1 MGRDGNVPGPGTDG
15 YVSPLFGST
24 PPNPNEPEDDGTAE
38 GPIERADREYR
49 KQHPNTGLEPDIDTH
64 GATFSGKATVPPD
77 VIPITGDSST
87 PETAPVPSRLI
98 PAVVA
103 VLVVLAIVGV
113 AVARSNS
120 GPAPAPAFTLPPP
133 PTSRT
138 AGPATPAPG
147 VAASPRVAQLTF
159 STPADGTSVCLQAV
173 NFTLS
178 VTLEN
183 AKAGDTVHV
192 ALSGSGMPTAGVTGT
207 VDASLTFKTTVGPV
221 GPVKGRNVWEATV
234 DTINGQPTAG
244 IRATSLALC
253 PN

>member
-1 MGRDGNVPGPGTDG
+1 MPEEPVDMPDGSGGDDLVLDPQAMRQSQFANLGLPVWLIALLLAML
-15 YVSPLFGST
+15 VFGLLAFAAAQYAGESEPT
-24 PPNPNEPEDDGTAE
+24 PPA
-38 GPIERADREYR
+38 
-49 KQHPNTGLEPDIDTH
+49 
-64 GATFSGKATVPPD
+64 S
-77 VIPITGDSST
+77 
-87 PETAPVPSRLI
+87 
-98 PAVVA
+98 
-103 VLVVLAIVGV
+103 
-113 AVARSNS
+113 
-120 GPAPAPAFTLPPP
+120 TLPPP
-133 PTSRT
+133 PASRT
-138 AGPATPAPG
+138 AAPATTAPG

-192 ALSGSGMPTAGVTGT
+192 ALSGPGMPSAGVTGT
-207 VDASLTFKTTVGPV
+207 VDTSLTFRTTVGPV